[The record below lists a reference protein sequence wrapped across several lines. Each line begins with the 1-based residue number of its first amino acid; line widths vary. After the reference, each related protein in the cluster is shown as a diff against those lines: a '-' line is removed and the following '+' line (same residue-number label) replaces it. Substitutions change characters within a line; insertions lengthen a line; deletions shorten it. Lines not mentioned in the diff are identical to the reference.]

1 MANLIFGG
9 TSLNVI
15 DRNGDKWLT
24 VNDIAA
30 ALYPSDKRG
39 SQNETPFV
47 TRVRNLYRRNAEEF
61 TDSMTALI
69 EIEGA
74 GGKQKV
80 RVFSLRGA
88 HLLGMFARS
97 KKAKEF
103 RRWVLDII
111 ERHNHERGILTTQYH
126 QALLDYAT
134 GKANASLCGKGL
146 NLWKQ
151 EKPGICNRLAA
162 IVQKIQP
169 DMFPAPRG
177 FFNPQT
183 SRSNP

>member
-30 ALYPSDKRG
+30 ALYPSGERG
-39 SQNETPFV
+39 SQTATPFV
-47 TRVRNLYRRNAEEF
+47 TRVRDLYRRHAEEF

-69 EIEGA
+69 EMEGA
-74 GGKQKV
+74 GGRQKV

-111 ERHNHERGILTTQYH
+111 ERHRDEAGILTTEYH
-126 QALLDYAT
+126 QALAALALAQET
-134 GKANASLCGKGL
+134 ASLHGRGL
-146 NLWKQ
+146 NLWRQ
-151 EKPGICNRLAA
+151 RKPGLRERVQALLARM
-162 IVQKIQP
+162 QP
-169 DMFPAPRG
+169 DMFISAR
-177 FFNPQT
+177 
-183 SRSNP
+183 

>member
-9 TSLNVI
+9 TSLSVI

-30 ALYPSDKRG
+30 ALYPSGERG
-39 SQNETPFV
+39 SQTATPFV
-47 TRVRNLYRRNAEEF
+47 TRVRDLYRRHAEEF

-69 EIEGA
+69 EMEGA
-74 GGKQKV
+74 GGRQKV

-111 ERHNHERGILTTQYH
+111 ERHNRERGILTTQYH
-126 QALLDYAT
+126 QALAT
-134 GKANASLCGKGL
+134 LALAQETASLHGRGL
-146 NLWKQ
+146 NLWRQRKKGLRERVQ
-151 EKPGICNRLAA
+151 SLLARM
-162 IVQKIQP
+162 QP
-169 DMFPAPRG
+169 DMFISAR
-177 FFNPQT
+177 
-183 SRSNP
+183 

>member
-1 MANLIFGG
+1 MANLTFGG
-9 TSLNVI
+9 ASLNVI

-24 VNDIAA
+24 MNDIAA
-30 ALYPSDKRG
+30 ALYPPNKGGAQS
-39 SQNETPFV
+39 EAPFEK
-47 TRVRNLYRRNAEEF
+47 RVRELYRRHAEEF

-69 EIEGA
+69 EMETA

-126 QALLDYAT
+126 QALLEYAT

-169 DMFPAPRG
+169 DIFPALSG
-177 FFNPQT
+177 FFVTQT